1 MEQKISMNHLIL
13 YCRAGFEKECAAEI
27 MAATAALRITGYVK
41 AKDETGYVIFTLN
54 EKGGLSPSFG
64 ISFSSLIFCRQIFAA
79 FEEVTNLPPHDRV
92 SPCIKA
98 LKPHGIS
105 VDEVVVET
113 ADTDESKQIL
123 PFCRTFGHHFQK
135 AMMKEGML
143 TPEKNRRKTGLRLHL
158 FFLSSD
164 RVYMGISEIN
174 NSSPFYMGIPRLKF
188 PKEAPSRSTLKL
200 EEAFFVFLSQ
210 QDRERYLKLG
220 MTAVDLGAS
229 PGGWSYQFVRR
240 NIYVTAIDNG
250 PMDNSLMQSGLI
262 NHIKTDGFTYVPKG
276 ASDWMVCDIVEQPMR
291 IAKLVGK
298 WIQEGWCR
306 HTIFNLKLPMKKR
319 YDEVKLC
326 EGAIC
331 EMLEGTGIQ
340 YTLSIKQ
347 LYHDREEVT
356 GFITTV

>member
-1 MEQKISMNHLIL
+1 MKHLIL

-27 MAATAALRITGYVK
+27 SAAAASAGLNGYVK
-41 AKDETGYVIFTLN
+41 AKPESGHVIFTLN

-79 FEEVTNLPPHDRV
+79 FDEVTDLPPHDRV

-123 PFCRTFGHHFQK
+123 PFCRSFGHHFQK
-135 AMMKEGML
+135 AMVKEGML
-143 TPEKNRRKTGLRLHL
+143 IPEKGKRKTGLRLHL
-158 FFLSSD
+158 FFLNSD
-164 RVYMGISEIN
+164 RVYMGISEID

-210 QDRERYLKLG
+210 HERDKYLKQG

-250 PMDNSLMQSGLI
+250 PMDNSLIQSGLI
-262 NHIKTDGFTYVPKG
+262 NHIKTDGFSYVPKG
-276 ASDWMVCDIVEQPMR
+276 LSDWMVCDIVEQPIR
-291 IAKLVGK
+291 IARLVGK
-298 WIQEGWCR
+298 WINEGWCR

-319 YDEVKLC
+319 YQEVKAC
-326 EGAIC
+326 EGAIRK
-331 EMLEGTGIQ
+331 MLDGSGKR
-340 YTLSIKQ
+340 YSLSIKQ

-356 GFITTV
+356 GFITTG